1 MSNQMT
7 RESLKKIILQR
18 ILSEPSTVKKNT
30 GGLCKTPS
38 GKFESQM
45 RISVHQHALSRLM
58 ILVFFLDKA
67 KIHNILTDSPCL
79 FETSSDMKSSEE
91 VLLSLCQDCFSKQ
104 GSTIRHLDYEGISVT
119 HCQHPLDEYDFIV
132 RNLAVDLKDGV
143 CLAKMIDIITEHRPN
158 LLSSMRLPAST
169 REHKMYNVNMVLA
182 VLRHLG
188 VPDISD
194 ITTAHIVAAH
204 QPRVIQ
210 LLWSSIIY
218 FDVPE
223 FKHEIIQYKSSRLIQ
238 SHARRFMSTRSY
250 QLARRG
256 SISFQSLL
264 RGFSVRT
271 VFKRM
276 NDASTLLQKIWRGNH
291 AKVLYERDLLSII
304 ATQSVCRRYLA
315 RNQVQHMSRV
325 MNSASV
331 LIQKIWRGYICK
343 IEYGCDLMDIITIQT
358 IARGRR
364 ARQDFAVQFGSILL
378 IQRVG
383 RGFLARLESHRRQ
396 SAVSTLQCVCRSFIS
411 QVRVDRRNSIMNNAS
426 IDIQRIVRGYFAK
439 LSYGFDLMD
448 VITAQSACR
457 RFIARKRAARLYSCA
472 IKIQSIVRMSMSK
485 LFYCK
490 SKRAACTIQKY
501 VRRMIALSQLSFR
514 EKHVVCL
521 QKACRGW
528 LCRKQLAQRVVP
540 QAVGDELLE
549 PVIQEED
556 WREASSDDSN
566 SVFETA
572 THSLSMSNLSP
583 HDDSSSPIVISNHEV
598 NEEDGAEISFCTRHA
613 HRKRDVC
620 SVGLISN
627 IVDCDMKQV
636 KVESDNQLGND
647 IKGDAVSSLSTL
659 PSTSIVAK
667 KRGAL
672 CNTNLSPD
680 KSVVAKESERLDHKQ
695 VALCKAGKEEV
706 EHDWRLKD
714 SEITEQEC
722 LPVATDLGRNVND
735 RADGESLVESP
746 RRDEN
751 AILQDDTIRH
761 MREMNIEKEE
771 SATTIQSFFRR
782 YSCQTKHTTLKSGV
796 FLFQARTR
804 GCLARATSRH
814 MIIERERI
822 AALTIQKLYR
832 GHAALLKF
840 SMIKLAVILIQ
851 STFRKYLHTSNH
863 CYLRKCT
870 VLIQAKIRGLQVRRQ
885 LVNEQ
890 FELYQKVSYKAE
902 SLQYNES
909 SAAIQIQRVWRGS
922 TIKRIFAAKLELC
935 RDIIAAATLIQS
947 KQSSAATQIQK
958 VFRGFKINV
967 EYMLTVISAIKVQSI
982 GRSHIVSSK
991 YRRIQKGI
999 TLIQANFR
1007 GIKAR
1012 QGIALLE
1019 VNAVIIQAAG
1029 RRLLAKRNVSSATA
1043 AVTTLQRGARR
1054 MLTRM
1059 HSEVEDFAATEIQR
1073 VFRGFRVNVDY
1084 MLTVMSA
1091 IIIQS
1096 VVRGRQSR
1104 RIVNIQ
1110 RQAILTI
1117 QSAAKNM
1124 LINMHNEVEC
1134 FASTLIQKIWRG
1146 YKANVD
1152 FILLA
1157 VSVIKIQSLVR
1168 GRRARQVVAP
1178 QLGSIRLIQRVF
1190 RCFLAR
1196 LERDR
1201 RIAAVSILQRASRA
1215 MIIRRIN
1222 SEVEYYAA
1230 TDIQRIFRGYRA
1242 NVDFMLT
1249 VMAVI
1254 KIQTFT
1260 RSVLEAANAKRL
1272 AEEASARRHAAA
1284 RQAELERLER
1294 QKQYALKKAENERLE
1309 KARLKAEKVR
1319 QQERERKIEFEKEL
1333 ARQNAENERCEKA
1346 RLAVVES
1353 ARLEKEKE
1361 SVLLGKADPTRS
1373 INVLSEHKQSGSKVN
1388 EKRIVATRENRD
1400 HTSIRAPGSCS
1411 TLSSISHQ
1419 DMVKSIRRG
1428 STPSSFQDHQQ
1439 ESASTRS
1446 RSSPNDHIKH
1456 LLKVETN
1463 TPRSKAVQTIQTSKK
1478 FNEVLKAVTNLEKV
1492 TKLSIED
1499 CEFIVQTNV
1508 QNKMMTIL
1516 RRCNRSSPHLELIRA
1531 ILSVFINISQHPST
1545 LSRLANEKGIDIL
1558 TDTVQMFRD
1567 KSNIFAQSLELLE
1580 RFLLSSESLIL
1591 KYSTPE
1597 NKKRLISV
1605 LSTSRGQVEEFDD
1618 IQRGVHILERVINK
1632 LS

>member
-1 MSNQMT
+1 
-7 RESLKKIILQR
+7 
-18 ILSEPSTVKKNT
+18 
-30 GGLCKTPS
+30 
-38 GKFESQM
+38 
-45 RISVHQHALSRLM
+45 
-58 ILVFFLDKA
+58 
-67 KIHNILTDSPCL
+67 
-79 FETSSDMKSSEE
+79 MKSSEE

-132 RNLAVDLKDGV
+132 KNLAVDLKDGV

-218 FDVPE
+218 FDIPE

-264 RGFSVRT
+264 RGFLVRT
-271 VFKRM
+271 AFKRM
-276 NDASTLLQKIWRGNH
+276 NDASTLLQKIWRGHH
-291 AKVLYERDLLSII
+291 AKVLYERDLVSII
-304 ATQSVCRRYLA
+304 ATQSLCRRYIA
-315 RNQVQHMSRV
+315 RNQVEHMSRV
-325 MNSASV
+325 MNSAST
-331 LIQKIWRGYICK
+331 LIQKIWRGYVCK

-358 IARGRR
+358 IVRGRR
-364 ARQDFAVQFGSILL
+364 ARQDFAHQFGNILL
-378 IQRVG
+378 IQRVS
-383 RGFLARLESHRRQ
+383 RGFIARLESHRRQ

-411 QVRVDRRNSIMNNAS
+411 QVRVDRRNSLMNNAS

-457 RFIARKRAARLYSCA
+457 RFIARKRAARLHSSA
-472 IKIQSIVRMSMSK
+472 IKIQSIVRMSMSRR
-485 LFYCK
+485 FYSK
-490 SKRAACTIQKY
+490 SRRAACTIQKY

-528 LCRKQLAQRVVP
+528 LCRKQFAQRVVV
-540 QAVGDELLE
+540 QSVEDELLE
-549 PVIQEED
+549 SVIHEED
-556 WREASSDDSN
+556 EREELSVASN

-572 THSLSMSNLSP
+572 THSLSSQNLSP
-583 HDDSSSPIVISNHEV
+583 RDDSCSPIVNLDHEV
-598 NEEDGAEISFCTRHA
+598 NHEEDGEEISFCTRHA
-613 HRKRDVC
+613 RRKRDVC

-627 IVDCDMKQV
+627 IVDCDTKQV

-647 IKGDAVSSLSTL
+647 IKDDAVSSLSTL

-672 CNTNLSPD
+672 CNISNLSPN
-680 KSVVAKESERLDHKQ
+680 KSDCAVAKEYERLDHKQ

-722 LPVATDLGRNVND
+722 LPVAAGLRRNVND
-735 RADGESLVESP
+735 RTDGETLVADVSP

-761 MREMNIEKEE
+761 MREMNIEKEA

-782 YSCQTKHTTLKSGV
+782 YSSQTKHTTLKTGV
-796 FLFQARTR
+796 LLFQARYR
-804 GCLARATSRH
+804 GCLARAVFRN
-814 MIIERERI
+814 MNIERKRT

-832 GHAALLKF
+832 GHAAVNNF
-840 SMIKLAVILIQ
+840 STIKSAAILIQ
-851 STFRKYLHTSNH
+851 TTIRKYLHTSNH

-870 VLIQAKIRGLQVRRQ
+870 VLIQAKFRGFQVRRQ

-890 FELYQKVSYKAE
+890 FELYQKVSYDAE

-909 SAAIQIQRVWRGS
+909 SAATQIQRVWRGS

-1012 QGIALLE
+1012 RGIALLE
-1019 VNAVIIQAAG
+1019 VNAGIIQATG
-1029 RRLLAKRNVSSATA
+1029 RRFLAKLESSRATA

-1073 VFRGFRVNVDY
+1073 IFRGFRVNVDY

-1190 RCFLAR
+1190 RGFLAR

-1201 RIAAVSILQRASRA
+1201 RTAAVSILQRASRA
-1215 MIIRRIN
+1215 MIIGRIN
-1222 SEVEYYAA
+1222 REVKYYAA

-1242 NVDFMLT
+1242 NIDFMLT

-1260 RSVLEAANAKRL
+1260 RSILEAANAKRL
-1272 AEEASARRHAAA
+1272 AKEASARRHALA
-1284 RQAELERLER
+1284 RQAELERLERLER
-1294 QKQYALKKAENERLE
+1294 QKQYALKKAENERLD
-1309 KARLKAEKVR
+1309 KARLTAEKAR

-1333 ARQNAENERCEKA
+1333 ARQNAENERREKA
-1346 RLAVVES
+1346 ILAVVES
-1353 ARLEKEKE
+1353 ARQERKKREA
-1361 SVLLGKADPTRS
+1361 VLVGKADPTRS

-1400 HTSIRAPGSCS
+1400 HTSLRTPGSCS
-1411 TLSSISHQ
+1411 TLSSISRQ
-1419 DMVKSIRRG
+1419 NMVKSIRRG
-1428 STPSSFQDHQQ
+1428 SNTPPSFQDHQQ
-1439 ESASTRS
+1439 ESVSTRS
-1446 RSSPNDHIKH
+1446 RSSPNDHSKH
-1456 LLKVETN
+1456 SLKVESN

-1478 FNEVLKAVTNLEKV
+1478 FNEVLKAVTNLEKI
-1492 TKLSIED
+1492 TQQSIED

-1516 RRCNRSSPHLELIRA
+1516 RRCNRSSPHLELIRG
-1531 ILSVFINISQHPST
+1531 ILSVFINISQHSST

-1558 TDTVQMFRD
+1558 TDVIQMFRD

-1597 NKKRLISV
+1597 NKKRLIIV

-1632 LS
+1632 LF

>member
-1 MSNQMT
+1 
-7 RESLKKIILQR
+7 
-18 ILSEPSTVKKNT
+18 
-30 GGLCKTPS
+30 
-38 GKFESQM
+38 
-45 RISVHQHALSRLM
+45 
-58 ILVFFLDKA
+58 
-67 KIHNILTDSPCL
+67 
-79 FETSSDMKSSEE
+79 
-91 VLLSLCQDCFSKQ
+91 
-104 GSTIRHLDYEGISVT
+104 
-119 HCQHPLDEYDFIV
+119 
-132 RNLAVDLKDGV
+132 
-143 CLAKMIDIITEHRPN
+143 
-158 LLSSMRLPAST
+158 
-169 REHKMYNVNMVLA
+169 
-182 VLRHLG
+182 
-188 VPDISD
+188 
-194 ITTAHIVAAH
+194 
-204 QPRVIQ
+204 
-210 LLWSSIIY
+210 
-218 FDVPE
+218 
-223 FKHEIIQYKSSRLIQ
+223 
-238 SHARRFMSTRSY
+238 
-250 QLARRG
+250 
-256 SISFQSLL
+256 
-264 RGFSVRT
+264 
-271 VFKRM
+271 M

-411 QVRVDRRNSIMNNAS
+411 QVRVDRRNSIVNKAS

-457 RFIARKRAARLYSCA
+457 RFIARKRAARLHSFA
-472 IKIQSIVRMSMSK
+472 IKIQSIVRMSMSRR
-485 LFYCK
+485 LYSK
-490 SKRAACTIQKY
+490 SRGAACTIQKY
-501 VRRMIALSQLSFR
+501 TRRMIASSQRSFQ

-528 LCRKQLAQRVVP
+528 ICRGQLTQRVVSRS
-540 QAVGDELLE
+540 VEDKLLE
-549 PVIQEED
+549 TVIQEED
-556 WREASSDDSN
+556 KREVVFSDEST

-572 THSLSMSNLSP
+572 THSLSSPNLSP
-583 HDDSSSPIVISNHEV
+583 RDDSCSPIVNLDHEV
-598 NEEDGAEISFCTRHA
+598 NHEEDGEEISFCTGHARH
-613 HRKRDVC
+613 KRDVC

-627 IVDCDMKQV
+627 IVDCDTKQV
-636 KVESDNQLGND
+636 KLESDNQLGND
-647 IKGDAVSSLSTL
+647 INGDAVSSLSTL

-672 CNTNLSPD
+672 CNISNLSPN
-680 KSVVAKESERLDHKQ
+680 KSDCAVAKESERPDHKQ

-722 LPVATDLGRNVND
+722 LPVATGLGRNVND
-735 RADGESLVESP
+735 RADGESLADESP

-751 AILQDDTIRH
+751 AFLQDETVGH
-761 MREMNIEKEE
+761 MREMNIEKEA

-782 YSCQTKHTTLKSGV
+782 YSSQTKHTTLKTGV
-796 FLFQARTR
+796 LLFQARYR
-804 GCLARATSRH
+804 GCLARAVFRN
-814 MIIERERI
+814 MNIERKRT

-832 GHAALLKF
+832 GHAAVNNF
-840 SMIKLAVILIQ
+840 STIKSAAILIQ
-851 STFRKYLHTSNH
+851 TTIRKYLHTSNH

-870 VLIQAKIRGLQVRRQ
+870 VLIQAKFRGFQVRRQ

-890 FELYQKVSYKAE
+890 FELYQKVSYDAE

-909 SAAIQIQRVWRGS
+909 SAATQIQRVWRGS

-999 TLIQANFR
+999 TSIQANFK

-1012 QGIALLE
+1012 RGIALLE
-1019 VNAVIIQAAG
+1019 VNAVIIQATG
-1029 RRLLAKRNVSSATA
+1029 RRFLAKLESSRATA

-1157 VSVIKIQSLVR
+1157 VSVIKIQSIVR

-1190 RCFLAR
+1190 RGFLAR

-1201 RIAAVSILQRASRA
+1201 RTAAVSILQRASRA

-1222 SEVEYYAA
+1222 REVKYYAA

-1260 RSVLEAANAKRL
+1260 RSILEAANAKRL
-1272 AEEASARRHAAA
+1272 AKEASARRHAAA

-1294 QKQYALKKAENERLE
+1294 LERQKQYALKKAENERLD
-1309 KARLKAEKVR
+1309 KARLTAEKSR

-1333 ARQNAENERCEKA
+1333 ARQNAENERREKA

-1353 ARLEKEKE
+1353 ARQERKKREA
-1361 SVLLGKADPTRS
+1361 VLVGKADPTRS

-1388 EKRIVATRENRD
+1388 EKRIVATREKD
-1400 HTSIRAPGSCS
+1400 HTSLRTPGSCS
-1411 TLSSISHQ
+1411 TLSSISRQ

-1428 STPSSFQDHQQ
+1428 SNTPSSFQDHQQ

-1446 RSSPNDHIKH
+1446 RSSPNDHSKH
-1456 LLKVETN
+1456 LLKVESN

-1478 FNEVLKAVTNLEKV
+1478 FNEVLKAITNLEKI

-1531 ILSVFINISQHPST
+1531 ILSVFINISHHPST

-1580 RFLLSSESLIL
+1580 RFLLSSKSLIL

-1597 NKKRLISV
+1597 NKKRLINV

-1618 IQRGVHILERVINK
+1618 IQRGVYILERVINK